1 MSNAEIILNELLNSG
16 IISEGD
22 IRNLEDMKRKNAV
35 LLVHDQRIWQG
46 KNDRRWFT
54 YIHVEDGRKRV
65 AKKTEKEL
73 IDYLY
78 DFYEIEEN
86 TYRVGT
92 LKELY
97 EEWIQYKLRTSSRAS
112 SVRRMD
118 TDYKRFYLN
127 EPLAEKILNTP
138 LLMLTVADIKEWAY
152 GIIKKYD
159 LTRKGFNNAR
169 AIISQV
175 YKYLMEKD
183 ITDRNTAL
191 QATFPSAIF
200 RKERKKPASTQIFY
214 PEELSAITQVC
225 LAKAKNRCD
234 PAYIAIPLIF
244 LTGMRIGECLALTE
258 SDCNRDIHTI
268 SVSKMLSVQDVRNDD
283 GTWSKRQFQ
292 ILDSLKCGSDPRDIM
307 VTDQAFQ
314 LIDMAVEI
322 NKKRLVLSPYLF
334 EGITESNVQL
344 KLRRICKDLGI
355 ECRSPH
361 KGRKTYIS
369 NLLNKGLDPDFVRE
383 QVGHKDLQ
391 TTYNS
396 YTFST
401 TRKEKQLEQLEKA
414 LID

>member
-1 MSNAEIILNELLNSG
+1 MYNAEYILSDLLNSG

-22 IRNLEDMKRKNAV
+22 IRNLEVMKKKNAV
-35 LLVHDQRIWQG
+35 LLVHDYRIWQG
-46 KNDRRWFT
+46 KNDKRWFT
-54 YIHVEDGRKRV
+54 YIHEDDGRRRI
-65 AKKTEKEL
+65 AKKSEMEL
-73 IDYLY
+73 INFLY
-78 DFYEIEEN
+78 DFYDIEEVS
-86 TYRVGT
+86 YRGST

-97 EEWIQYKLRTSSRAS
+97 EEWIQYKLRTSNRAS
-112 SVRRMD
+112 SVHRMD
-118 TDYKRFYLN
+118 SDYKRFYLN
-127 EPLAEKILNTP
+127 EPLADKILNTP
-138 LLMLTVADIKEWAY
+138 LLSLTVADIKEWSY

-191 QATFPSAIF
+191 QAKFPPSIF
-200 RKERKKPASTQIFY
+200 RKERKKPAGTQIFY
-214 PEELSAITQVC
+214 PEELSEITQIC
-225 LAKAKNRCD
+225 IAKAKERCD
-234 PAYIAIPLIF
+234 PAFIAIPLIF

-258 SDCNRDIHTI
+258 SDCDRDAHTI

-283 GTWSKRQFQ
+283 GTWSKRKFQ
-292 ILDSLKCGSDPRDIM
+292 IIDSLKGGSDPRDIM
-307 VTDQAFQ
+307 VTDQVFQ
-314 LIDMAVEI
+314 LIDTAVKI
-322 NKKRLVLSPYLF
+322 NQKRLVLSPYLF

-401 TRKEKQLEQLEKA
+401 TRKEKQLKQLEKA
-414 LID
+414 LSV

>member
-1 MSNAEIILNELLNSG
+1 
-16 IISEGD
+16 
-22 IRNLEDMKRKNAV
+22 
-35 LLVHDQRIWQG
+35 
-46 KNDRRWFT
+46 
-54 YIHVEDGRKRV
+54 
-65 AKKTEKEL
+65 
-73 IDYLY
+73 
-78 DFYEIEEN
+78 
-86 TYRVGT
+86 
-92 LKELY
+92 
-97 EEWIQYKLRTSSRAS
+97 
-112 SVRRMD
+112 
-118 TDYKRFYLN
+118 
-127 EPLAEKILNTP
+127 
-138 LLMLTVADIKEWAY
+138 
-152 GIIKKYD
+152 
-159 LTRKGFNNAR
+159 
-169 AIISQV
+169 
-175 YKYLMEKD
+175 
-183 ITDRNTAL
+183 
-191 QATFPSAIF
+191 
-200 RKERKKPASTQIFY
+200 
-214 PEELSAITQVC
+214 
-225 LAKAKNRCD
+225 
-234 PAYIAIPLIF
+234 
-244 LTGMRIGECLALTE
+244 
-258 SDCNRDIHTI
+258 
-268 SVSKMLSVQDVRNDD
+268 MLSVKDVRNDD

-307 VTDQAFQ
+307 VTNQAFQ